1 MDCSSL
7 CMEMKLTFTNLSNMA
22 KFMCKKMDLK
32 IFSMLLI
39 IQLLGLTT
47 MKPNYFY
54 KFPLNAFR

>member
-1 MDCSSL
+1 
-7 CMEMKLTFTNLSNMA
+7 
-22 KFMCKKMDLK
+22 
-32 IFSMLLI
+32 MLLI